1 MDINRNILKGTD
13 TDPRKLEIKM
23 KQITITK
30 VVTRNFIMDI
40 VSSMQNFFGLN
51 LTGYE
56 KMIDRGMEQIKQELE
71 NESDLNW
78 YRYEI
83 TQLTNGAVSI
93 TLYGEVK

>member
-1 MDINRNILKGTD
+1 
-13 TDPRKLEIKM
+13 M

-30 VVTRNFIMDI
+30 VVTKNFVMDI
-40 VSSMQNFFGLN
+40 VASMQNMFGLN

-56 KMIDRGMEQIKQELE
+56 KMVDKGMEQIQEELG
-71 NESDLNW
+71 DIILNW

-93 TLYGEVK
+93 TLYGDKK

>member
-1 MDINRNILKGTD
+1 
-13 TDPRKLEIKM
+13 M

-30 VVTRNFIMDI
+30 VVSRNFIMDI
-40 VSSMQNFFGLN
+40 VASMQNFFGLN

-56 KMIDRGMEQIKQELE
+56 KMVNKGMDQIKIELE
-71 NESDLNW
+71 QKNLDLNW

-93 TLYGEVK
+93 TLYGDSK

>member
-1 MDINRNILKGTD
+1 
-13 TDPRKLEIKM
+13 M

-30 VVTRNFIMDI
+30 VVTRNFIMDL

-56 KMIDRGMEQIKQELE
+56 KMIDRGMNQIKEELSNKE
-71 NESDLNW
+71 TKLKW

-93 TLYGEVK
+93 TLYGDLE

>member
-1 MDINRNILKGTD
+1 
-13 TDPRKLEIKM
+13 M

-30 VVTRNFIMDI
+30 VVTKNFILDL
-40 VSSMQNFFGLN
+40 VASMQNIFGLN

-56 KMIDRGMEQIKQELE
+56 KMVDKGMEQIKEELNGIE
-71 NESDLNW
+71 LNW

-93 TLYGEVK
+93 TLYGDKK

>member
-1 MDINRNILKGTD
+1 
-13 TDPRKLEIKM
+13 M

-30 VVTRNFIMDI
+30 VVTRNFIMDL

-56 KMIDRGMEQIKQELE
+56 KMVERGMNQIKEELSIKE
-71 NESDLNW
+71 IELKW
-78 YRYEI
+78 YRYEL

-93 TLYGEVK
+93 TLYGDVE